1 MPTKFGRHPL
11 AFVSYLA
18 DRRTNTRLRVWSE
31 HLLLIWFVAYTSLYT
46 PNIGLIDYLL
56 YLYTHWLPKTPPFAH
71 SACALQTD
79 GFAVPLD
86 KRFLKRNVRFKLFC
100 WQFTGPNF
108 DYGSGMLY
116 DLIDENTAS
125 AALINYTTTGKL
137 YLHMYRPAS
146 SQSFSRF

>member
-31 HLLLIWFVAYTSLYT
+31 HLLLIWFVAYQLVYT
-46 PNIGLIDYLL
+46 KYRPNRLSIIFV
-56 YLYTHWLPKTPPFAH
+56 YTLTAKN
-71 SACALQTD
+71 SAVCSQRMRVTD
-79 GFAVPLD
+79 RRICGLD
-86 KRFLKRNVRFKLFC
+86 KRFLKRNVLFKLFC